1 MADFPTRESLRGLHF
16 NSGMAGSR
24 GDETRIETNCMLPFP
39 KEMTADL
46 LSKLSGLS
54 TIVIAGAAV
63 LHLLAFFWLRAW
75 AGRDL
80 RRMAADFDSFT
91 RELKHRS
98 LFERGSNLSD
108 QIEAFLADVKDVLDD
123 PLKKAE
129 RQSLWQRMRILDE
142 ERRYLQSQAF
152 ETFYNVCRSMIEA
165 YPLAGVLGTI
175 LAIGAALQ
183 SGQGNAQ
190 QTVSDI
196 VRFFGDAI
204 WSTFAG
210 LIAAMILMFINS
222 LVETQFRRLAE
233 NRQHVRETVARAK
246 RELSLSAGDA
256 T

>member
-1 MADFPTRESLRGLHF
+1 MLSL
-16 NSGMAGSR
+16 
-24 GDETRIETNCMLPFP
+24 P
-39 KEMTADL
+39 KELTTDL
-46 LSKLSGLS
+46 LSKLSALS
-54 TIVIAGAAV
+54 TPVIAGVAV
-63 LHLLAFFWLRAW
+63 IHFLAFLWLRAW

-98 LFERGSNLSD
+98 LLERGINLSD
-108 QIEAFLADVKDVLDD
+108 QIEAFLADIRDVLDD
-123 PLKKAE
+123 PAKKAE
-129 RQSLWQRMRILDE
+129 RQALWNRMRILDE
-142 ERRYLQSQAF
+142 ERRYLQSHAF
-152 ETFYNVCRSMIEA
+152 ETVYNVCRSMIEA

-210 LIAAMILMFINS
+210 LIAAMVLMFINS
-222 LVETQFRRLAE
+222 IVETQFRRLGE
-233 NRQHVRETVARAK
+233 NRQNVRETVARAK
-246 RELSLSAGDA
+246 RELALSAGDPV
-256 T
+256 

>member
-1 MADFPTRESLRGLHF
+1 MLSL
-16 NSGMAGSR
+16 
-24 GDETRIETNCMLPFP
+24 P
-39 KEMTADL
+39 KELTTDL
-46 LSKLSGLS
+46 LTKLSALS
-54 TIVIAGAAV
+54 TPVIAGVAV
-63 LHLLAFFWLRAW
+63 IHFLAFLWLRAW

-98 LFERGSNLSD
+98 LLERGINLSD
-108 QIEAFLADVKDVLDD
+108 QIEAFLADIRDVLDD
-123 PLKKAE
+123 PAKKAE
-129 RQSLWQRMRILDE
+129 RQALWHRMRILDE
-142 ERRYLQSQAF
+142 ERRYLQSHAF
-152 ETFYNVCRSMIEA
+152 ETVYNVCRSMIEA

-210 LIAAMILMFINS
+210 LIAAMVLMFINS
-222 LVETQFRRLAE
+222 IVETQFRRLSE
-233 NRQHVRETVARAK
+233 NRQNVRETVARAK
-246 RELSLSAGDA
+246 RELALSAGDPV
-256 T
+256 

>member
-1 MADFPTRESLRGLHF
+1 MFS
-16 NSGMAGSR
+16 
-24 GDETRIETNCMLPFP
+24 IP
-39 KEMTADL
+39 KELTTDL
-46 LSKLSGLS
+46 LTRLSGLS
-54 TIVIAGAAV
+54 TPVIIGVAV
-63 LHLLAFFWLRAW
+63 FHLLAFLWLRAW

-98 LFERGSNLSD
+98 LFERGTNLSD
-108 QIEAFLADVKDVLDD
+108 QIEAFLADIRDVLDD
-123 PLKKAE
+123 PAKKTE
-129 RQSLWQRMRILDE
+129 RQALWHRMRILDE
-142 ERRYLQSQAF
+142 ERRYLQSHSF
-152 ETFYNVCRSMIEA
+152 ETAYNVCRSMIEA

-183 SGQGNAQ
+183 SGQNDAQ

-222 LVETQFRRLAE
+222 IVETQFQRLAE

-246 RELSLSAGDA
+246 RELSFVVGEEA
-256 T
+256 

>member
-1 MADFPTRESLRGLHF
+1 MLSL
-16 NSGMAGSR
+16 
-24 GDETRIETNCMLPFP
+24 P
-39 KEMTADL
+39 KELTTDL
-46 LSKLSGLS
+46 LTKLSALS
-54 TIVIAGAAV
+54 TPVIAGVAV
-63 LHLLAFFWLRAW
+63 IHFLAFLWLRAW

-98 LFERGSNLSD
+98 LLERGINLSD
-108 QIEAFLADVKDVLDD
+108 QIEAFLADIRDVLDD
-123 PLKKAE
+123 PSKKSE
-129 RQSLWQRMRILDE
+129 RQALWHRMRILDE
-142 ERRYLQSQAF
+142 ERRYLQSHSF
-152 ETFYNVCRSMIEA
+152 ETVYNVCRSMIEA

-210 LIAAMILMFINS
+210 LIAAMVLMFINS
-222 LVETQFRRLAE
+222 IVETQFRRLGE
-233 NRQHVRETVARAK
+233 NRQNVRETVARAK
-246 RELSLSAGDA
+246 RELALSAGDPV
-256 T
+256 

>member
-1 MADFPTRESLRGLHF
+1 MFS
-16 NSGMAGSR
+16 
-24 GDETRIETNCMLPFP
+24 IP
-39 KEMTADL
+39 KELTTDL
-46 LSKLSGLS
+46 LTRLSGLS
-54 TIVIAGAAV
+54 TPVIIGVAV
-63 LHLLAFFWLRAW
+63 FHLLAFLWLRAW

-98 LFERGSNLSD
+98 LFERGTNLSD
-108 QIEAFLADVKDVLDD
+108 QIEAFLADIRDVLDD
-123 PLKKAE
+123 PAKKAE
-129 RQSLWQRMRILDE
+129 RQALWHRMRVLDE
-142 ERRYLQSQAF
+142 ERRYLQSHSF
-152 ETFYNVCRSMIEA
+152 ETAYNVCRSMIEA

-183 SGQGNAQ
+183 SGQNDAQ

-222 LVETQFRRLAE
+222 IVETQFQRLAE

-246 RELSLSAGDA
+246 RELSFVVGEE

>member
-1 MADFPTRESLRGLHF
+1 MLSL
-16 NSGMAGSR
+16 
-24 GDETRIETNCMLPFP
+24 P
-39 KEMTADL
+39 KELTTDL
-46 LSKLSGLS
+46 LTKLSALS
-54 TIVIAGAAV
+54 TPVIAGVAV
-63 LHLLAFFWLRAW
+63 IHFLAFLWLRAW

-98 LFERGSNLSD
+98 LLERGINLSD
-108 QIEAFLADVKDVLDD
+108 QIEAFLADIRDVLDD
-123 PLKKAE
+123 PSKKAE
-129 RQSLWQRMRILDE
+129 RQVLWHRMRILDE
-142 ERRYLQSQAF
+142 ERRYLQSHSF
-152 ETFYNVCRSMIEA
+152 ETVYNVCRSMIEA

-210 LIAAMILMFINS
+210 LIAAMVLMFINS
-222 LVETQFRRLAE
+222 IVETQFRRLGE
-233 NRQHVRETVARAK
+233 NRQNVRETVARAK
-246 RELSLSAGDA
+246 RELALSAGDPA
-256 T
+256 

>member
-1 MADFPTRESLRGLHF
+1 MLSL
-16 NSGMAGSR
+16 
-24 GDETRIETNCMLPFP
+24 P
-39 KEMTADL
+39 KELTTDL
-46 LSKLSGLS
+46 LTKLSALS
-54 TIVIAGAAV
+54 TPVIAGVAV
-63 LHLLAFFWLRAW
+63 IHFLAFLWLRAW

-98 LFERGSNLSD
+98 LLERGINLSD
-108 QIEAFLADVKDVLDD
+108 QIEAFLADIRDVLDD
-123 PLKKAE
+123 PSKKAE
-129 RQSLWQRMRILDE
+129 RQALWHRMRILDE
-142 ERRYLQSQAF
+142 ERRYLQSHSF
-152 ETFYNVCRSMIEA
+152 ETVYNVCRSMIEA

-210 LIAAMILMFINS
+210 LIAAMVLMFINS
-222 LVETQFRRLAE
+222 IVETQFRRLGE
-233 NRQHVRETVARAK
+233 NRQNVRETVARAK
-246 RELSLSAGDA
+246 RELALSAGDPA
-256 T
+256 

>member
-1 MADFPTRESLRGLHF
+1 MLSL
-16 NSGMAGSR
+16 
-24 GDETRIETNCMLPFP
+24 P
-39 KEMTADL
+39 KELTTDL
-46 LSKLSGLS
+46 LSKLSALS
-54 TIVIAGAAV
+54 TPVIAGVAV
-63 LHLLAFFWLRAW
+63 IHFLAFLWLRAW

-98 LFERGSNLSD
+98 LLERGINLSD
-108 QIEAFLADVKDVLDD
+108 QIEAFLADIRDVLDD
-123 PLKKAE
+123 PAKKAE
-129 RQSLWQRMRILDE
+129 RQALWSRMRILDE
-142 ERRYLQSQAF
+142 ERRYLQSHAF
-152 ETFYNVCRSMIEA
+152 ETVYNVCRSMIEA

-210 LIAAMILMFINS
+210 LIAAMVLMFINS
-222 LVETQFRRLAE
+222 IVETQFRRLGE
-233 NRQHVRETVARAK
+233 NRQNVRETVARAK
-246 RELSLSAGDA
+246 RELALSAGDPV
-256 T
+256 

>member
-1 MADFPTRESLRGLHF
+1 MPLFP
-16 NSGMAGSR
+16 
-24 GDETRIETNCMLPFP
+24 P
-39 KEMTADL
+39 EMTTDL
-46 LSKLSGLS
+46 LGRLSALS
-54 TIVIAGAAV
+54 TPVIASVAM

-98 LFERGSNLSD
+98 LLERGINLSD
-108 QIEAFLADVKDVLDD
+108 QIEAFLADIRDILDD
-123 PLKKAE
+123 PAKKAE
-129 RQSLWQRMRILDE
+129 RQALWHRMRILDE
-142 ERRYLQSQAF
+142 ERRYLQSHAF
-152 ETFYNVCRSMIEA
+152 DTAYNVCRSMIEA

-183 SGQGNAQ
+183 SGQGDAQ
-190 QTVSDI
+190 QTVGDI

-210 LIAAMILMFINS
+210 LIAAMVLMFINS
-222 LVETQFRRLAE
+222 IVETQFRRLSE

-246 RELSLSAGDA
+246 RELAISAGEGA
-256 T
+256 